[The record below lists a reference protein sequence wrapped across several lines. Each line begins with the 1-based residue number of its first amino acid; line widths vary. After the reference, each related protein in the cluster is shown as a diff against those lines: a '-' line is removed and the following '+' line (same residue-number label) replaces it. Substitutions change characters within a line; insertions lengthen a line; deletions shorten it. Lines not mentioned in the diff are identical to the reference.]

1 MNRFMGSDMGTPI
14 SENSWWFQNSLK
26 GIDMLNTKAVRSF
39 YQYQSRLLQ
48 GHFSAMFGPMF
59 QELVLKLS
67 FTLANSSVEGSSTK
81 LPDVLGVIARAKTSE
96 DAIRISRQVS
106 EIGELVRDPNG
117 ARHLERG
124 LIAYASRSV
133 ELDMALL
140 EDIRQEACY
149 GMDACESIALM
160 SLTGESESQAITTL
174 ATFLMQI
181 MERMAKRLEI
191 FYSNLAQHSIVRPA
205 IERNPAR
212 TRWHL
217 LRQRIRDGS
226 LFILTQNVVMGA
238 APTNTYIPEKAQRTV
253 DFDGVMYHIRETL
266 AGSSPQ
272 LQHERERE
280 QLRQSQQGQQPPQ
293 GTMLNALHTQRTQPP
308 KNGDSAYE
316 SHANGTA
323 LRAMSNFVD
332 RNMRAIRRLSR
343 LPPPAAVSAMV
354 LPPSSFSAGA
364 YAGAAG
370 GIPASPPSSRS
381 SSRSPSQMMMRGRK
395 DAGGMGAEDRPPT
408 PPADGAAAI
417 SSLMSRMNVRSRSRA
432 ASTSSRASSPG
443 AVGGGGGGVGLGLPQ
458 LPGMMQQQLSNASRH
473 PSLVMNMRNGG
484 NAQQYAAGQHTR
496 AQSLNS
502 NPAINGAAA
511 SGGGTALRSFKLAQ
525 RTGLTSPQIKVA
537 PTF

>member
-1 MNRFMGSDMGTPI
+1 
-14 SENSWWFQNSLK
+14 
-26 GIDMLNTKAVRSF
+26 MLNTKAVRSF

-48 GHFSAMFGPMF
+48 GGFSAMFGPMF

-96 DAIRISRQVS
+96 DAIRVSKQVA
-106 EIGELVRDPNG
+106 EIGELVRNPGG

-160 SLTGESESQAITTL
+160 NLTGESESRAITTL

-191 FYSNLAQHSIVRPA
+191 FYSNLSQHTIIRPA

-212 TRWHL
+212 TRWHI

-226 LFILTQNVVMGA
+226 FFILTQNVIMGA
-238 APTNTYIPEKAQRTV
+238 APIHTYIPEKAQRTV

-272 LQHERERE
+272 LQQERE
-280 QLRQSQQGQQPPQ
+280 QQQQAP
-293 GTMLNALHTQRTQPP
+293 TLNALHTQRTLPP
-308 KNGDSAYE
+308 KNGASAHE

-323 LRAMSNFVD
+323 LRAMSSFVD
-332 RNMRAIRRLSR
+332 KNMRAIRRLSR
-343 LPPPAAVSAMV
+343 LPPASSLV
-354 LPPSSFSAGA
+354 LPPSLPDSGNRNPHA
-364 YAGAAG
+364 AAG
-370 GIPASPPSSRS
+370 PASPPSSRS
-381 SSRSPSQMMMRGRK
+381 SSRSSSHSPSQMMIRGHVK
-395 DAGGMGAEDRPPT
+395 GLPGMPEDRPPT
-408 PPADGAAAI
+408 PPPMDGAAAI
-417 SSLMSRMNVRSRSRA
+417 SSLMGRMNVRSRSRA
-432 ASTSSRASSPG
+432 ASATSMSRASSPG
-443 AVGGGGGGVGLGLPQ
+443 AMMMMTTMPLMGGGGGVTGLGL
-458 LPGMMQQQLSNASRH
+458 MQQHQHQHQQQMPSASPRM
-473 PSLVMNMRNGG
+473 VMNMRHQSASGGPPPQFMPGHQPRSRSVNTTSMMSNGG
-484 NAQQYAAGQHTR
+484 NA
-496 AQSLNS
+496 
-502 NPAINGAAA
+502 
-511 SGGGTALRSFKLAQ
+511 GGGGKELRSFMLGQ
-525 RTGLTSPQIKVA
+525 RAGLTSPQLTQAQVKVA